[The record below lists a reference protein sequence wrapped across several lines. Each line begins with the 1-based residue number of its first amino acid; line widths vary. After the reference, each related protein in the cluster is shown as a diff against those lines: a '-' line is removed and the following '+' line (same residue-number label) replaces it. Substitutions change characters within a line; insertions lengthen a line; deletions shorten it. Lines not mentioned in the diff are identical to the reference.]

1 MEVLDRT
8 TGVWAIVNAASEVVV
23 MASGADAESFV
34 GEWIARGFDAI
45 CLDPAEVHA
54 A

>member
-1 MEVLDRT
+1 MDVLDRT
-8 TGVWAIVNAASEVVV
+8 TGVWAIVDGASEVVV
-23 MASGADAESFV
+23 MASGADAATFV
-34 GEWIARGFDAI
+34 DEWIARGFDAI